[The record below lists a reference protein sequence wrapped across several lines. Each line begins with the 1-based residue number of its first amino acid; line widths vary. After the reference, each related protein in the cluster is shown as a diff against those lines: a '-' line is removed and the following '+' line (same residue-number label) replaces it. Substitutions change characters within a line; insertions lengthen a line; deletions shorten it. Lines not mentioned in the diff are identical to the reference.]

1 MALLHYKVTEIIDIE
16 TVNVICRNLN
26 NIIKNYDVE
35 IQLMQTDKVG
45 GDLLPFHCKV
55 YFEDSEERVIS
66 SEVRLVA
73 DSTADK
79 IDFRMYK
86 VELVLMNKRY
96 KKNERI
102 TLVVENEQTGE
113 RTNYP
118 FYVDIVPDEY

>member
-1 MALLHYKVTEIIDIE
+1 
-16 TVNVICRNLN
+16 
-26 NIIKNYDVE
+26 
-35 IQLMQTDKVG
+35 MQTDKVG

-96 KKNERI
+96 KKNEMI